1 MLHLESKPKVCFR
14 LLIGLTGL
22 VWIGCAEKPQQAPP
36 VKKTSLLA
44 NAGQKAGDPATNSVP
59 RSVFVVDKNAKDPF
73 FPKSSRLTE
82 RTAVTN
88 TQAALAP
95 ASTTPGDVLA
105 ALQAG
110 FQGVIGAGENRL
122 AVINNTILE
131 PNRPA
136 AIPVSI
142 GGRSQNVQVRCRQI
156 LKNGVVLD
164 IQGQA
169 QGITITGKV
178 SK

>member
-1 MLHLESKPKVCFR
+1 M
-14 LLIGLTGL
+14 
-22 VWIGCAEKPQQAPP
+22 
-36 VKKTSLLA
+36 KKTALLT
-44 NAGQKAGDPATNSVP
+44 NAGQKAGDAATNNAP
-59 RSVFVVDKNAKDPF
+59 RSVFVVDKDAKDPF
-73 FPKSSRLTE
+73 FPKSSRLTQ
-82 RTAVTN
+82 RPAVTN
-88 TQAALAP
+88 AQAALVP

-131 PNRPA
+131 PNRAA

-142 GGRSQNVQVRCRQI
+142 GGRSQNVQIRCRQI
-156 LKNGVVLD
+156 LKNGVVID

-169 QGITITGKV
+169 QGVTITAKAP
-178 SK
+178 K

>member
-1 MLHLESKPKVCFR
+1 MPRLESKLKNGFS
-14 LLIGLTGL
+14 LLIGLIGL
-22 VWIGCAEKPQQAPP
+22 VWTGCGEKPQQAAP
-36 VKKTSLLA
+36 VKKTSLVA
-44 NAGQKAGDPATNSVP
+44 NAAQKAADAPTNNAP
-59 RSVFVVDKNAKDPF
+59 RSVFVVDKTAKDPF

-82 RTAVTN
+82 RPAVTN
-88 TQAALAP
+88 AQAALVPAP
-95 ASTTPGDVLA
+95 TTTGDVLA
-105 ALQAG
+105 ALQSG

-131 PNRPA
+131 PNRAA

-142 GGRSQNVQVRCRQI
+142 GGRAQNVQVRCRQI

-169 QGITITGKV
+169 QGVTITGKAP
-178 SK
+178 K